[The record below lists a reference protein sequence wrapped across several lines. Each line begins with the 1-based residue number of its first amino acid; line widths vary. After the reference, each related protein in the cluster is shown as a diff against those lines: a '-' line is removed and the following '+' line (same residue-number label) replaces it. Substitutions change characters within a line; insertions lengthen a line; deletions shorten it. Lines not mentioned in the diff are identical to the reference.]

1 MSRLLGEK
9 ARSNEDHTKMLFKL
23 LCLRSETV
31 SCDLV
36 CLYTIKD
43 VVPKLLLNFK
53 QRVGKNSGPKDLG
66 PGGRRPGNPQT
77 LWDVIHFTI
86 LYIATRIL

>member
-1 MSRLLGEK
+1 
-9 ARSNEDHTKMLFKL
+9 MLFKL

-36 CLYTIKD
+36 CLYAIKG
-43 VVPKLLLNFK
+43 VVTKLSLNFK

-66 PGGRRPGNPQT
+66 PGDWRSAIPQT